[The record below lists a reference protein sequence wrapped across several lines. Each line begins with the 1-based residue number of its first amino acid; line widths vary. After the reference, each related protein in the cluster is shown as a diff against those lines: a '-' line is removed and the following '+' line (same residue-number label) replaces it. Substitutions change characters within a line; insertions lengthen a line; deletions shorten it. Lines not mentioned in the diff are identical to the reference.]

1 MHADLIII
9 MSLSTKGL
17 DMDNT
22 IQKTVNVLAQLAP
35 SSGGS
40 GASKSFQQLVR
51 SIGEAKTKHEE
62 DRIMK
67 REATILKEKLGSRD
81 TNTVGPL
88 LLTQCVHVHVY
99 IGHVS

>member
-1 MHADLIII
+1 
-9 MSLSTKGL
+9 
-17 DMDNT
+17 MDNT

-40 GASKSFQQLVR
+40 GASKSFQHLVR

-67 REATILKEKLGSRD
+67 REAAILKEKLGSRD
-81 TNTVGPL
+81 TNTVGL
-88 LLTQCVHVHVY
+88 LIMQFVHLY
-99 IGHVS
+99 MGHLFY